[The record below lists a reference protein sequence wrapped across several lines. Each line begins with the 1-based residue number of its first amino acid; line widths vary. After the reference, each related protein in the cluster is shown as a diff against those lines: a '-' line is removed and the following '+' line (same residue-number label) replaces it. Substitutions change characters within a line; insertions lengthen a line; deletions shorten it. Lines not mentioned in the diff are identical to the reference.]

1 MKEKKHCILFL
12 ETLKKRKEVSNMLVA
27 TKVANIPKREKYL
40 NKDKMFT
47 TERLEEMSLKSSP
60 LFNLRSG
67 SFSHA
72 ACNDCCC
79 DVECCGMT

>member
-1 MKEKKHCILFL
+1 
-12 ETLKKRKEVSNMLVA
+12 MLVA
-27 TKVANIPKREKYL
+27 TRTLNMQKVKKHLSE
-40 NKDKMFT
+40 DEMFT
-47 TERLEEMSLKSSP
+47 MERLEEMSLKSSP

>member
-1 MKEKKHCILFL
+1 
-12 ETLKKRKEVSNMLVA
+12 MLVA
-27 TKVANIPKREKYL
+27 TRTPNMQKVKKHLRE
-40 NKDKMFT
+40 DKMFT
-47 TERLEEMSLKSSP
+47 MERLEEMSLKSSP

-67 SFSHA
+67 GFSHA

>member
-1 MKEKKHCILFL
+1 MLVEARSPNTQKRKKH
-12 ETLKKRKEVSNMLVA
+12 
-27 TKVANIPKREKYL
+27 L
-40 NKDKMFT
+40 NENKMFT
-47 TERLEEMSLKSSP
+47 MDHLEEMSLKSSP

-79 DVECCGMT
+79 DVDCCGMT